1 MSAAVQLILAI
12 DTSGAEAGLVLAD
25 ARTGLA
31 EDGRASSNGDARP
44 ADGAGI
50 DVAMLPTDLG
60 FSRTEDLASHASDLL
75 ARRGYGPQDLA
86 AVAAVVG
93 PGSYT
98 GLRSGLAF
106 LRGLAFSEKLP
117 AVSIGALELLAWRA
131 ARAGETVIAVWPA
144 GKGRSLVGVYA
155 CRDNEID
162 EIVEPET
169 IDDHEVPGR
178 VASLRDRS
186 SIAVTP
192 SCSGGLV
199 PPASA
204 ELAAAAHAAGIE
216 LRVPGPESF
225 ARLAVLAASRLR
237 AGKVTATGA
246 LLPVYVGLAA
256 IRPAPNVRNVSMT
269 RE

>member
-1 MSAAVQLILAI
+1 MSTAVQLLLAI

-25 ARTGLA
+25 VGTGLSV
-31 EDGRASSNGDARP
+31 DP
-44 ADGAGI
+44 AVAGGAGI
-50 DVAMLPTDLG
+50 DVAMLPADRG
-60 FSRTEDLASHASDLL
+60 FSRTEDLASHASSLL
-75 ARRGYGPQDLA
+75 ARRGCGPQDLA

-106 LRGLAFSEKLP
+106 LRGLAFSESLP
-117 AVSIGALELLAWRA
+117 AVSVGALELLAWRA
-131 ARAGETVIAVWPA
+131 ARPGETVIAVWPA
-144 GKGRSLVGVYA
+144 GKGRSLVGVYR
-155 CRDNEID
+155 CGDNEID

-169 IDDHEVPGR
+169 IDDGEVPGR
-178 VASLRDRS
+178 VVSLRDRGT
-186 SIAVTP
+186 IAVIP
-192 SCSGGLV
+192 SSAVGLA
-199 PPASA
+199 PSSWSASA
-204 ELAAAAHAAGIE
+204 DLAAVAHAAGIE
-216 LRVPGPESF
+216 LRVPAPESF

-237 AGKVTATGA
+237 AGKVTTTGA